1 MSDINNNEN
10 LNNDA
15 GNTVSEDNLNESE
28 EKIVPD
34 DYQFIEINNKLRK
47 LSEKY
52 HDLINKYDYLSEKLT
67 NLEIDKI
74 TSIIQEIKT
83 LLNYQNE
90 KIDNNFEEIKITV
103 LEEIERYVVKQNIDM
118 KIDEKYKLFES
129 KLDSL
134 LKELASDRQSDSL
147 KNLKNKLELLDKDY
161 KEFKT
166 LKNKQDQQQ
175 KQTILDTKKQFT
187 LNETNSPLAISETF
201 SKMIK
206 QKDFVKDFKEVLF
219 EDIEENIRKIHE
231 ELKNEVKNTS
241 KNNIKIEQLEES
253 YLTLN
258 EKIKKTETE
267 NIELKN
273 ALKEMD
279 EKYKLILLKLEN
291 QSGIVITKTESTSD
305 YEELIKEKD
314 MEIKKLKSKIKK
326 LKENLETGGNDK
338 KVIVIKV

>member
-10 LNNDA
+10 INNEIT
-15 GNTVSEDNLNESE
+15 NNISENKETE

-47 LSEKY
+47 ISEKY
-52 HDLINKYDYLSEKLT
+52 HDLMNKYDSLNEKVT

-74 TSIIQEIKT
+74 TVIIQEIKS

-134 LKELASDRQSDSL
+134 LKELSTDRQSDAL

-161 KEFKT
+161 KEFKS
-166 LKNKQDQQQ
+166 LKNKQEQQQ

-187 LNETNSPLAISETF
+187 LNDSNSPLAISETF

-219 EDIEENIRKIHE
+219 DDVEENIRKIQE
-231 ELKNEVKNTS
+231 ELKNEIKNTS
-241 KNNIKIEQLEES
+241 KNNIKIEQLEEN
-253 YLTLN
+253 YLAVN

-273 ALKEMD
+273 IINEMN

-291 QSGIVITKTESTSD
+291 QSGIVITNTESTSD

-314 MEIKKLKSKIKK
+314 IEIKKLKSKIKK
-326 LKENLETGGNDK
+326 LKENMESGGNDK
-338 KVIVIKV
+338 KVIVIKI